1 MAVVTRADCTEIES
15 DEAQA
20 ITWTAPTA
28 DTPTGS
34 LSVTVDIKDIDF
46 NACTGTPKNNNLEDR
61 VRQLTTVDN
70 EIADT
75 DKLAAIEEI
84 LVGSEAGKCNDAIES
99 FLAGKNITRTTA

>member
-15 DEAQA
+15 TEAQS
-20 ITWTAPTA
+20 ITWTAPA
-28 DTPTGS
+28 GDTPTGT
-34 LSVTVDIKDIDF
+34 LSVTVNIKDINF
-46 NACTGTPKNNNLEDR
+46 NACTGTPNNNNLEDR

-84 LVGSEAGKCNDAIES
+84 LVGSEAGKCNAAIES
-99 FLAGKNITRTTA
+99 FLADKNITRTTA